1 MNIKDENQVI
11 VSTLEE
17 FLELVT
23 PIEDKWA
30 SWEVQQALEAGD
42 VERAAELA
50 ELALSDT
57 VTWM

>member
-1 MNIKDENQVI
+1 MNIKDENQI
-11 VSTLEE
+11 IA
-17 FLELVT
+17 ELVT
-23 PIEDKWA
+23 KHHEPIEDKWA